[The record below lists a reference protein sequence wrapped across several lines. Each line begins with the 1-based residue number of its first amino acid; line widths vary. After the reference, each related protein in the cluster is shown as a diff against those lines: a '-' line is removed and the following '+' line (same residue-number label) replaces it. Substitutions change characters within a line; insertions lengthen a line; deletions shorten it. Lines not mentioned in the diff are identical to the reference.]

1 MRALSQLAVSA
12 LTFVLWLACPGHAEA
27 KLPKESPRYGAPY
40 RQGIVV
46 DLSVGLAL
54 CQPALNYRSR
64 CGQSSLGRAAPGIA
78 LRIGGGWR
86 FSQNWQL
93 SAAWVRQGHR
103 PAGDYSGGNAD
114 GGMLAARGILPL
126 SRQSSDAPVELG
138 FELGLGWSQRVLERS
153 GTSPQRQS
161 SSGALVRPALIFDA
175 WVLADFAI
183 GLELAT
189 QLNFHSRYCV
199 DAVCEPRPGD
209 WVPVLVER
217 RWVDGLT
224 VGLRLV
230 GSIFPRV

>member
-12 LTFVLWLACPGHAEA
+12 LSFALWLTYPGEAEA
-27 KLPKESPRYGAPY
+27 KLPQESPRHGEPY
-40 RQGIVV
+40 RTGIVV
-46 DLSVGLAL
+46 DLSVGMAL

-64 CGQSSLGRAAPGIA
+64 CGQSSLGRAAPGLA
-78 LRIGGGWR
+78 LRVGGGWR
-86 FSQNWQL
+86 FSPSWQL

-126 SRQSSDAPVELG
+126 PRQSFDTPFELG
-138 FELGLGWSQRVLERS
+138 LELGLGWSRRVLERS
-153 GTSPQRQS
+153 GSSPQRQS
-161 SSGALVRPALIFDA
+161 STGALVRPALIFDA

-183 GLELAT
+183 GLEVAT
-189 QLNFHSRYCV
+189 QLNFHTRYCV
-199 DAVCEPRPGD
+199 DNVCESRPGD

-224 VGLRLV
+224 VGLRFV